1 MGIHVEIFLKK
12 ALKQVKCL
20 KNQEKVEPGQCRL
33 HIWHVFFIA
42 NLDYSI
48 VQRHKVFPHTCKR
61 IFLANLNSSKV
72 SIPSIK
78 VNDPESFDAWFRA
91 IR

>member
-1 MGIHVEIFLKK
+1 MGIHVEMFLKK

-61 IFLANLNSSKV
+61 IFLANLKH
-72 SIPSIK
+72 I
-78 VNDPESFDAWFRA
+78 
-91 IR
+91 